1 MAWAIQ
7 YTETATSQLRKL
19 DRQVAQR
26 ILDYMEGRVEGLG
39 DPRAVGKALRGPLGG
54 FWCYRVGGCR
64 VICELQD
71 HGALVLVVRVGNRRD
86 VYR

>member
-19 DRQVAQR
+19 DRQVALR
-26 ILDYMEGRVEGLG
+26 ILDYMEGRVASLG
-39 DPRAVGKALRGPLGG
+39 DPRAAGKALSGPLGA
-54 FWCYRVGGCR
+54 FRCYRVDDCR
-64 VICELQD
+64 VICEIQD
-71 HGALVLVVRVGNRRD
+71 HGAVVLVLRIGNRRD

>member
-19 DRQVAQR
+19 DRQMAQR
-26 ILDYMEGRVEGLG
+26 ILDHMDERVASLG
-39 DPRAVGKALRGPLGG
+39 DPRAAGKALRGPLGG
-54 FWCYRVGGCR
+54 LWCYRVGDCR
-64 VICELQD
+64 VICEIRD
-71 HGALVLVVRVGNRRD
+71 HGALVLVVRIGNRRD

>member
-1 MAWAIQ
+1 MAWTIQ

-26 ILDYMEGRVEGLG
+26 ILDYMDERVASLGNPRDAGKGLS
-39 DPRAVGKALRGPLGG
+39 GPLGG
-54 FWCYRVGGCR
+54 FWCYRVGDCR
-64 VICELQD
+64 VICEIQD
-71 HGALVLVVRVGNRRD
+71 HGALVLVVRIGNRRD

>member
-1 MAWAIQ
+1 MAWTIQ

-26 ILDYMEGRVEGLG
+26 ILDYMDGRVASLG
-39 DPRAVGKALRGPLGG
+39 NPRDDGKALSGPLGG
-54 FWCYRVGGCR
+54 FWCYRVVDCR
-64 VICELQD
+64 VICEIQD
-71 HGALVLVVRVGNRRD
+71 HGALVLVVRIGNRRD

>member
-1 MAWAIQ
+1 MAWASQ

-26 ILDYMEGRVEGLG
+26 ILDYMEGRVASLG
-39 DPRAVGKALRGPLGG
+39 DPRAIGKALRGPLGG
-54 FWCYRVGGCR
+54 LWCDRVGDCR
-64 VICELQD
+64 IICELQG
-71 HGALVLVVRVGNRRD
+71 HAALVLVVRIGNQRE

>member
-26 ILDYMEGRVEGLG
+26 ILDYLERRVASLG
-39 DPRAVGKALRGPLGG
+39 DPRAVGKALSGPLDG
-54 FWCYRVGGCR
+54 FWCYRVGDCR
-64 VICELQD
+64 VICDLQD
-71 HGALVLVVRVGNRRD
+71 HGALVLVVRIGNRRD

>member
-1 MAWAIQ
+1 MAWTIQ

-26 ILDYMEGRVEGLG
+26 ILDYMDGRVASLG
-39 DPRAVGKALRGPLGG
+39 NPRDVGKALSGPLGG
-54 FWCYRVGGCR
+54 FWGYRVGDCR
-64 VICELQD
+64 VSCEIQD
-71 HGALVLVVRVGNRRD
+71 HGALVLVVRIGNRRG